1 MNIIEWLIAPFRYNF
16 MQTALIAA
24 VLVGLACA
32 SIGVYVVLRRMA
44 FIGDALAHTVL
55 PGLVVAYLNQWN
67 LFWGALVAGVL
78 TALGIG
84 WLSRRQAIRE
94 DTAIGIMFTGMF
106 ALGILLISTVRSF
119 RDFTHI
125 LFGNILGVTADELIL
140 IAAITLGTLALL
152 ILFHKEL
159 ELTSFDPTH
168 AEVIGL
174 RPDRLRYLL
183 LILLAFTVVSSIQVV
198 GVVMTSALLITPAA
212 AAALLTQRLSRMFA
226 IAVAIAVLSGIV
238 GLYASYYASVS
249 SGAAIVLTATVFFG
263 IAWIVHSLRRSLQPA
278 EADADME
285 ADEAEVD
292 EDDTATVPIAPV
304 IEKPTASGETVS

>member
-1 MNIIEWLIAPFRYNF
+1 MNIIEWLIEPFRFGF

-55 PGLVVAYLNQWN
+55 PGLVVAYLNQWS
-67 LFWGALVAGVL
+67 LFGGALIAGVL

-84 WLSRRQAIRE
+84 WLSRRDAIRE

-119 RDFTHI
+119 RDLSHI
-125 LFGNILGVTADELIL
+125 LFGNILGVTTDELVL
-140 IAAITLGTLALL
+140 IAVITLGTLALL
-152 ILFHKEL
+152 VLFHKEL
-159 ELTSFDPTH
+159 KLTSFDPIH

-174 RPDRLRYLL
+174 RANRLRYLL
-183 LILLAFTVVSSIQVV
+183 LVLLAFTVVSSIQVV
-198 GVVMTSALLITPAA
+198 GVVMTSTLLITPAA

-226 IAVAIAVLSGIV
+226 IAVGRMICAGVLK
-238 GLYASYYASVS
+238 A
-249 SGAAIVLTATVFFG
+249 
-263 IAWIVHSLRRSLQPA
+263 R
-278 EADADME
+278 
-285 ADEAEVD
+285 
-292 EDDTATVPIAPV
+292 
-304 IEKPTASGETVS
+304 

>member
-1 MNIIEWLIAPFRYNF
+1 MVEWLIAPFRFGF

-55 PGLVVAYLNQWN
+55 PGLVIAYLNQWS
-67 LFWGALVAGVL
+67 LFGGALIAGVL

-84 WLSRRQAIRE
+84 WLSRRDAIRE

-106 ALGILLISTVRSF
+106 AFGILLISTVRSF
-119 RDFTHI
+119 RDLSHI
-125 LFGNILGVTADELIL
+125 LFGNILGVTTDELIL
-140 IAAITLGTLALL
+140 IAVITLGALALL
-152 ILFHKEL
+152 VLFHKEI
-159 ELTSFDPTH
+159 ELTSFDPIH

-174 RPDRLRYLL
+174 RANRLRYLL

-226 IAVAIAVLSGIV
+226 IAVGIAMLSGIV
-238 GLYASYYASVS
+238 GLYASYYANVS
-249 SGAAIVLTATVFFG
+249 SGAAIVLTATALFAV
-263 IAWIVHSLRRSLQPA
+263 AWIIHSLRRARQP
-278 EADADME
+278 EV
-285 ADEAEVD
+285 EAE
-292 EDDTATVPIAPV
+292 E
-304 IEKPTASGETVS
+304 IEAIYE

>member
-1 MNIIEWLIAPFRYNF
+1 MDEWLIAPFRFGF

-24 VLVGLACA
+24 ILVGLSCA

-55 PGLVVAYLNQWN
+55 PGLVVAYLNQWS
-67 LFWGALVAGVL
+67 LFGGALIAGVL

-84 WLSRRQAIRE
+84 WLSRRDAIRE

-119 RDFTHI
+119 RDLSHI
-125 LFGNILGVTADELIL
+125 LFGNILGVTAYELIL
-140 IAAITLGTLALL
+140 ITVITLGTLALL
-152 ILFHKEL
+152 ALFHKEL
-159 ELTSFDPTH
+159 ELTSFDPIH

-174 RPDRLRYLL
+174 RANRLRYLL
-183 LILLAFTVVSSIQVV
+183 LVLLAFTVVSSIQVV

-226 IAVAIAVLSGIV
+226 IAVGIAVLSGIV
-238 GLYASYYASVS
+238 GLYASYYADVS
-249 SGAAIVLTATVFFG
+249 SGAAIVLTATALFAA
-263 IAWIVHSLRRSLQPA
+263 AWIVHSMRRSRQ
-278 EADADME
+278 
-285 ADEAEVD
+285 VKSD
-292 EDDTATVPIAPV
+292 ED
-304 IEKPTASGETVS
+304 EMETVYE